1 MASLCSEYPSRETLQ
16 NWDEMWATLKQEE
29 LRRDL
34 VEAKLDRSNN
44 NSELKSKEE
53 EENATLASKG

>member
-1 MASLCSEYPSRETLQ
+1 
-16 NWDEMWATLKQEE
+16 MWATLKQEE